1 MENIELNNE
10 QPAPTIEK
18 ISTKEIKNEQVK
30 LDLEEDTP
38 INNLIKSMI
47 ALEGEDLDKAI
58 ALVEKK
64 LDILKKLK

>member
-1 MENIELNNE
+1 MENIELDNG

-18 ISTKEIKNEQVK
+18 ISTKEIRNEQVK

-38 INNLIKSMI
+38 INSLIKSIM

-58 ALVEKK
+58 ALVERK
-64 LDILKKLK
+64 LEILKKLK